1 MKQPV
6 PLWQKYLL
14 SIPEAVEYFGIGEKK
29 MRRLIDWHLH
39 DEKPFVIMNGSKY
52 LISRKR
58 FEEFLDRTGAI

>member
-29 MRRLIDWHLH
+29 MRRLIDGHLH